1 MAVCLRPQEVFVYPS
16 GSGGQLVPVTVY
28 IPDSF
33 VSVENCQ
40 TLLISADQ
48 IPPNVFIDNA
58 EDAAAIS
65 AAFIMLIVTAGIF
78 RFLRRQIEDS
88 DISYSDEKH

>member
-16 GSGGQLVPVTVY
+16 SGGGQLVPVTVF

-33 VSVENCQ
+33 VSLETCQ
-40 TLLISADQ
+40 TLLVSADQ

-58 EDAAAIS
+58 EDAAAIT

-78 RFLRRQIEDS
+78 RALRRQIEES
-88 DISYSDEKH
+88 DIPSDEKH